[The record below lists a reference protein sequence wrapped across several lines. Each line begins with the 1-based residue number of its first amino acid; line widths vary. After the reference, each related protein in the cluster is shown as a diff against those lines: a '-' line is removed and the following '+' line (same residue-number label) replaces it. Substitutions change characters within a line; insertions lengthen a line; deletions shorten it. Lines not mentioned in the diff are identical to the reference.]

1 MFQNRWIKQNLKIK
15 TFVGRSENAVL
26 TQIFVAMITYLL
38 LAIMKHMSKIG
49 KSMQHIL
56 QIMQLHLMDKVSIE
70 DLFGPPKPK
79 EISCKFKQLSLLG

>member
-1 MFQNRWIKQNLKIK
+1 
-15 TFVGRSENAVL
+15 
-26 TQIFVAMITYLL
+26 MITYLL

-70 DLFGPPKPK
+70 DLLGPPKLK
-79 EISCKFKQLSLLG
+79 EINCKFKQLSLLG